1 VAIEYL
7 GSKRHLID
15 FVLGPIVAENDIA
28 SVADVFCGT
37 AAVSHALGQTGI
49 RVVANDHLLL
59 CATLAEAV
67 LLPPGRPFRRL
78 DEEISRR
85 PGESRYEAVVR
96 SLNALEPIEGFFYR
110 TYSPASA
117 KAGVGRMYL
126 TEANAAKIDAIR
138 ARIERWS
145 PALSGVERAIL
156 LRDLV
161 KAVSAV
167 SNTAG
172 TYGCYLKSW
181 KRRALQPLRLTAVG
195 TSKLAKL
202 GHEVHCKDAASI
214 VAQAEV
220 DAVYLDPPYTKRQY
234 AAYYHLLETLVA
246 GSEPEITGSTGLPK
260 WEDKQSDFCYRRRAG
275 RALKR
280 LVEKVSA
287 RHLFMSYSEDGHIT
301 HDEIVSTM
309 RRHGGVRW
317 WEQATQ
323 RYRSNSGTHR
333 GLSVRERL
341 YHLEIA

>member
-1 VAIEYL
+1 MAIEYL

-15 FVLGPIVAENDIA
+15 FVLGPILAESDIA

-37 AAVSHALGQTGI
+37 AAVSHALGQMGI

-59 CATLAEAV
+59 CATLAEAA
-67 LLPPGRPFRRL
+67 LLPSGRPFRQL
-78 DEEISRR
+78 DEDIRRR
-85 PGESRYEAVVR
+85 PGESRHEAVVR
-96 SLNALEPIEGFFYR
+96 ALNALEPIEGFFYR

-117 KAGVGRMYL
+117 KTGVSRMYL

-138 ARIERWS
+138 ARIEQWS
-145 PALSGVERAIL
+145 PALFGVERAIL

-181 KRRALQPLRLTAVG
+181 KGRALQPLRLTAVRM
-195 TSKLAKL
+195 SKLAKL
-202 GHEVHCKDAASI
+202 GHEVHCDDATYI
-214 VAQAEV
+214 LERAEV

-234 AAYYHLLETLVA
+234 AAYYHLLETLVT

-280 LVEKVSA
+280 LVDTVSA

-301 HDEIVSTM
+301 HDEIVGTL
-309 RRHGGVRW
+309 RQRGCVRW
-317 WEQATQ
+317 WEQTTQ
-323 RYRSNSGTHR
+323 RYRSNSGAHR

-341 YHLEIA
+341 YHLEVA